1 MVGPEDVDDQQF
13 VESTVDAIW
22 SQWQENA
29 AEVALTTESE
39 GDRSSVGFDMADLE
53 VEHRSSVFLTD
64 VASLPSCST
73 PGTEFETELS
83 KKQLSV
89 ITDNDAL
96 ERPEDEDSRDNELEQ
111 EDDGQLMS
119 PMFGRHTRFQA
130 NVQTPGLKRRKRL
143 TGLHHFVETQ
153 LQKRL
158 FKAWDSIEIAFMGS
172 GDMTVSQI
180 VKFLQHSD
188 IHLGETDAAKVQG
201 ILEKHVAAAQTDQDM
216 EDAQE
221 SVVRNQ
227 SNQRRGKYQ
236 SPLLSYEG
244 FRQIFHPVDPQE
256 ASRWKREFDRDKF
269 RQRQEKEIYGK
280 ELTALEEKVRQR
292 LANSAKHM
300 VDTLRQF
307 KCDPRD
313 VPSGEITARCY
324 SSFTSTTWIME
335 TELGKKIKR
344 KSRLYDLCLNLY
356 LKYREQDR
364 VNMIGNVVAYR
375 RFGRIFL
382 KDLRE
387 LVRYNKKNRFATDL
401 GAFRVL
407 HARFRQWMICA
418 IYKVPPPAQEEA
430 VVEKDDELEEA
441 RDKVVLHWRLDREWR
456 LQGIADNPLHAQRL
470 NDALLAIMEND
481 SVRKETIRGREMQLA
496 KKQTN
501 EDTFLRMETGLKA
514 KLRHSRRSM
523 QQAAIS
529 SPTLKKLF
537 QDHEKEVR
545 QRLQLEKRLMLVAY
559 NDRAV
564 HNYSERASSLF
575 GTAAGRPFMYEK
587 APPFSSISEVAIIC
601 SKKVDGISLVI
612 KTNTM
617 EATLPPALG
626 SLRIIMALA
635 RWMLNSLSHGL
646 VHCTDHEEEGKQ
658 ILQSGL
664 EKRAAGEKLLT
675 EGTSTIE
682 LIDSFRDAEGQLDA
696 ATLGVKKIVELRDM
710 LAKAQQQ
717 KAEGEQLME
726 EAGSEIML
734 SQRLLPH
741 IPTTKRMIT
750 AIRRMYKVVQTK
762 DEIDQMNPELRSILL
777 LKRNTVSA
785 VEVSSTL
792 T

>member
-1 MVGPEDVDDQQF
+1 
-13 VESTVDAIW
+13 
-22 SQWQENA
+22 
-29 AEVALTTESE
+29 
-39 GDRSSVGFDMADLE
+39 
-53 VEHRSSVFLTD
+53 
-64 VASLPSCST
+64 
-73 PGTEFETELS
+73 
-83 KKQLSV
+83 
-89 ITDNDAL
+89 
-96 ERPEDEDSRDNELEQ
+96 
-111 EDDGQLMS
+111 
-119 PMFGRHTRFQA
+119 
-130 NVQTPGLKRRKRL
+130 
-143 TGLHHFVETQ
+143 
-153 LQKRL
+153 
-158 FKAWDSIEIAFMGS
+158 
-172 GDMTVSQI
+172 
-180 VKFLQHSD
+180 
-188 IHLGETDAAKVQG
+188 
-201 ILEKHVAAAQTDQDM
+201 
-216 EDAQE
+216 
-221 SVVRNQ
+221 
-227 SNQRRGKYQ
+227 
-236 SPLLSYEG
+236 
-244 FRQIFHPVDPQE
+244 
-256 ASRWKREFDRDKF
+256 
-269 RQRQEKEIYGK
+269 
-280 ELTALEEKVRQR
+280 
-292 LANSAKHM
+292 
-300 VDTLRQF
+300 
-307 KCDPRD
+307 
-313 VPSGEITARCY
+313 
-324 SSFTSTTWIME
+324 
-335 TELGKKIKR
+335 
-344 KSRLYDLCLNLY
+344 
-356 LKYREQDR
+356 
-364 VNMIGNVVAYR
+364 
-375 RFGRIFL
+375 
-382 KDLRE
+382 
-387 LVRYNKKNRFATDL
+387 
-401 GAFRVL
+401 
-407 HARFRQWMICA
+407 
-418 IYKVPPPAQEEA
+418 
-430 VVEKDDELEEA
+430 
-441 RDKVVLHWRLDREWR
+441 
-456 LQGIADNPLHAQRL
+456 
-470 NDALLAIMEND
+470 
-481 SVRKETIRGREMQLA
+481 
-496 KKQTN
+496 
-501 EDTFLRMETGLKA
+501 
-514 KLRHSRRSM
+514 M

-664 EKRAAGEKLLT
+664 EKRADGEKLLT

-785 VEVSSTL
+785 VEGSNTL